1 MFFQNGNSPEKN
13 DLRMLNNF
21 GSGRHDVSKEVVSNQ
36 KW

>member
-13 DLRMLNNF
+13 DLRMLNIF
-21 GSGRHDVSKEVVSNQ
+21 GSGQHVSKEVVSNQ